1 MNVLIS
7 GGSKNGKSMKAQTL
21 AKSMATDLGKPLYY
35 IATMIPRDDEDHAR
49 IRRHIRERYGWGFKT
64 LEQGIDLTALLNRDD
79 VDISGVFLLDS
90 VTALLDNEMFG
101 GTGDVDSE
109 AANRVLADTVKFAK
123 STGNTIFVSD
133 YIYGEACTYGQFVED
148 YKRSLAAIDCA
159 LAKVCDRVYEVT
171 VGQVEVWK

>member
-1 MNVLIS
+1 MNVFIS
-7 GGSKNGKSMKAQTL
+7 GGAKNGKSMKAQTI
-21 AKSMATDLGKPLYY
+21 ARDMATELGKPLYY

-49 IRRHIRERYGWGFKT
+49 IRRHLKEREGWGFKT
-64 LEQGIDLTALLNRDD
+64 LEQGLNLTALLHRDD
-79 VDISGVFLLDS
+79 VDTSGVFLLDS

-101 GTGDVDSE
+101 GTGDVDNE
-109 AANRVLADTVKFAK
+109 AASRVLRDTVEFAK
-123 STGNTIFVSD
+123 STGNTVFVSD

-159 LAKVCDRVYEVT
+159 LAQVCDQVLEVT